1 MNAREAKRRQ
11 QLIVDTL
18 YGLKQILT
26 TNLIQELDP
35 EQEDSFKDLVGLA
48 VHKGMVEL

>member
-1 MNAREAKRRQ
+1 MNAREARRRQ
-11 QLIVDTL
+11 QMITDTL

-35 EQEDSFKDLVGLA
+35 DEERLLGDLICLG
-48 VHKGMVEL
+48 VHKLNVEL